1 MEGIIKNLYK
11 GFLSINSISFS
22 QTTREITRT
31 EWQYMERGDSVSIL
45 VNIKGTN
52 KFVVIQ
58 QFRVG
63 PFVREGAIQSYSN
76 PAGMIDSGET
86 PIEAAIRELK
96 EEIGATPETITYLGK
111 AYPSSGGCTEITHMF
126 YAEVKNQDFTAID
139 VDEGI
144 TFKIITDIEYEE
156 MIESGLIS
164 SMQMQNIFY
173 RAKAVELL

>member
-11 GFLSINSISFS
+11 GFLSINSITFS
-22 QTTREITRT
+22 KITDAITRR
-31 EWQYMERGDSVSIL
+31 EWQYMERGDSVSII
-45 VNIKGTN
+45 VNIKGTD

-76 PAGMIDSGET
+76 PAGMIDDGET

-96 EEIGATPETITYLGK
+96 EEIGATPLSITSLGK
-111 AYPSSGGCTEITHMF
+111 AYPSSGGCTEITYMF
-126 YAEVKNQDFTAID
+126 YAEVEEQDFTALDI
-139 VDEGI
+139 DEGI
-144 TFKIITDIEYEE
+144 TFKVITDDNYED
-156 MIESGLIS
+156 MIDSGLIS

-173 RAKAVELL
+173 RAKAMGLF